1 MAVPEALLNAIGASG
16 PTSKNPLEKLVEA
29 PFSGADG
36 PSFSSVMRE
45 ASSTTEA
52 PDESAAADESP
63 EAGKALPDLPEL
75 PTGRARLRLVPASD
89 QKLEEFAVGMGI
101 DRDLAR
107 LLLSETADSET
118 AVGETADIDQP
129 ETSVVDS
136 ATPDP
141 TAPDPTAPSMVPTW
155 IAPTQVVMTSRT
167 QGSVMNLETEPNA
180 EGVALTSTDTPATK
194 AIPVATTPI
203 TTTPSAVTPIVDEDL
218 LLWRSRLSSATAM
231 LSGADESAAT
241 APVIDRDTTNVTAT
255 PALSDTAPIA
265 PSTMGQL
272 RARSATI
279 STATISTA
287 TMPTTNELPIS
298 ARVPSIDDQ
307 SSRDPSEPVAV
318 RAVATDRVVAGEKP
332 VTVTDPMPTLRELL
346 SSVTS
351 TAMSN
356 GDSASGDRSHKH
368 AGRDEAISAIPF
380 PVTVNASPTAIG
392 EASRVL
398 STPDPKL
405 SFGERVQ
412 AFADA
417 VAQRVLGQIRN
428 ENWSV
433 SLQLDPANL
442 GAMDIDLTMRGNA
455 VAATVGVANSDVRAL
470 LESGLPRLRESL
482 ESAGLQLAGWTF
494 GQSGSRAFSEP
505 ARKMFSQTSYR
516 SRVDDV
522 DSVAEISA
530 VRRPGGKDLGSG
542 AVDLFV

>member
-141 TAPDPTAPSMVPTW
+141 TALFMVPTW

-167 QGSVMNLETEPNA
+167 QGSVMNLEAEPNA

-194 AIPVATTPI
+194 AIPVATTLI

-218 LLWRSRLSSATAM
+218 LLWRSRFSSATAM

-241 APVIDRDTTNVTAT
+241 ASVIDRDTTNVTAT
-255 PALSDTAPIA
+255 PTLSDTAPIA

-272 RARSATI
+272 RARS
-279 STATISTA
+279 ATISTA

-307 SSRDPSEPVAV
+307 SSRDPSDPVAV

-351 TAMSN
+351 TEMSN

-368 AGRDEAISAIPF
+368 AGRDEAMSAIPF
-380 PVTVNASPTAIG
+380 SMTVTSSAPASTTATG

-412 AFADA
+412 VFADA